1 MNWKKE
7 ILENL
12 ILIGIVV
19 AVVLLIN
26 HFLVINATI
35 PSASMENTVMTHD
48 RIFGNR
54 LAYRSKDPERFD
66 IVIFRYPDDET
77 ELYIKRII
85 GLPGETVKIV
95 DGKVYINGSS
105 EPLDD
110 SFCAERP
117 TGSYGPI
124 KVPENCYFMMGDN
137 RDNSNDSRAWGTVKK
152 SKLIAKAIFRYY
164 PSIKSFLNSPS
175 YISPLLYL
183 YTPFPSLFQ
192 FL

>member
-54 LAYRSKDPERFD
+54 LAYH
-66 IVIFRYPDDET
+66 
-77 ELYIKRII
+77 
-85 GLPGETVKIV
+85 
-95 DGKVYINGSS
+95 
-105 EPLDD
+105 
-110 SFCAERP
+110 
-117 TGSYGPI
+117 
-124 KVPENCYFMMGDN
+124 
-137 RDNSNDSRAWGTVKK
+137 
-152 SKLIAKAIFRYY
+152 
-164 PSIKSFLNSPS
+164 
-175 YISPLLYL
+175 
-183 YTPFPSLFQ
+183 FQ
-192 FL
+192 VSGR